1 MQTVKSAA
9 LVAALAGLAAGAGA
23 QVDIVWNAGSSNWG
37 LATNWNPQNVPD
49 STNENARLLA
59 PAGAVVTMDI
69 NPSILGLEVGP
80 GLTLDV
86 PPPRALYLH
95 ANTVNNGL
103 IALNM
108 TTGTLDSYIQFNATS
123 TIIGA
128 GVLRLGGGSGNDAAL
143 YTGAGAVVTNGA
155 GHTID
160 GAGAIYATLVNE
172 GTIEARDTGFGS
184 ELVLTGYSKTNNA
197 IMRALGGATL
207 TVSGIQLS
215 QGPTGRLHAD
225 AGGTVLLHGNPTLA
239 GGRLSADPGGTIV
252 RTANGTLTLQGTVI
266 EDTLFAD
273 AASVILCNG
282 GVLDCPGTIAINDTS
297 STLDAYIQFVATCTA
312 TGGGEIFLAGS
323 GNDSMIF
330 TSAAVSLTLDP
341 TFTIRGSGQVHA
353 WLINNGL
360 VLASPSANGDGR
372 LVLRSDVKTNNAVMA
387 AGDGGALEIYSTTVS
402 QGPNGVILAEAGG
415 LVQFTGNP
423 TVIGGTIDVEGDG
436 IVERTPNGT
445 MYLQDATLD
454 GDLHLREGGVILF
467 TGASIV
473 NNATLIVN
481 NTASSDNAYIQATTN
496 CTLSGSGSLF
506 LAGSGNDS
514 MLLTNGGMTLTLAPG
529 ATIEGSGQVHAALR
543 NLGLVR
549 TRTGD
554 HADGRLTLMSDHK
567 TNEADMVA
575 GPGGVL
581 EFYSVPVMQ
590 TGAGRI
596 IADGGR
602 VSFTGNP
609 TIDGGVL
616 DSINGGV
623 LSREE
628 GGTLYLARVT
638 LESDLFLRPNTAMMY
653 TSDGFVNNGAVI
665 VNDTASSSDGVVQ
678 FTTNCTVTGSGP
690 IHLAGSGND
699 SMLLTS
705 GGVTV
710 TFDPGTGVTG
720 SGEVHA
726 AVVNKGTFRAFPG
739 PNGDGRLRLLGDV
752 KVNHGT
758 MVAETG
764 GVLDLYSFVLSQGP
778 TGLLLADGGTVEFNG
793 NVTLAGGTVDTAN
806 GGRVVRADNGTL
818 YLGDITLE
826 GDLEIKA
833 GALVL
838 MTGTMIENN
847 ASIIINNTTSPADA
861 YFQFNTQGTIGGTG
875 RILLGG
881 GGNDSQL
888 LCSGGATG
896 TFGPDQTIE
905 GEGALYG
912 TYFVQ
917 GTIAPGLPV
926 GTMGGSGVLDLT
938 ETATLEIEAN
948 GDPGQHDRIAR
959 SGDIDLGGTLRF
971 RFLDGFT
978 PTVFPAIY
986 PVVST
991 GTNRLTGE
999 FQALDLPQPIQPGSA
1014 VYVGADSATLYVA
1027 FTCPA
1032 DNAVPFGLLDL
1043 ADITGFVSGFLAHEP
1058 QADLAAPFGL
1068 FDLADITAF
1077 VVGFTGGCP

>member
-23 QVDIVWNAGSSNWG
+23 QVDIVWNAGSGNWG
-37 LATNWNPQNVPD
+37 LVTNWNPQNVPD

-80 GLTLDV
+80 GLTLDI
-86 PPPRALYLH
+86 PPSRAFYLH

-123 TIIGA
+123 SITGT

-160 GAGAIYATLVNE
+160 GAGVIYATLVNE

-184 ELVLTGYSKTNNA
+184 ELVLTGSSKTNNA
-197 IMRALGGATL
+197 IMRALGGTTL
-207 TVSGIQLS
+207 TVTGIQLS

-225 AGGTVLLHGNPTLA
+225 AGGTVQLHGNQTLA
-239 GGRLSADPGGTIV
+239 GGRLSADAGGTIL

-266 EDTLFAD
+266 EDTLLAD
-273 AASVILCNG
+273 AGSVIHCNG

-297 STLDAYIQFVATCTA
+297 STLDAYIQFLATCTA

-323 GNDSMIF
+323 GNDSAIY

-353 WLINNGL
+353 WLVNNGL

-372 LVLRSDVKTNNAVMA
+372 LTLLSDVKTNNAVMA
-387 AGDGGALEIYSTTVS
+387 AGDGGVLEIYSTTVS

-423 TVIGGTIDVEGDG
+423 TVIGGTIDVAGDG
-436 IVERTPNGT
+436 VVERTPNGT

-473 NNATLIVN
+473 NNATLRVN
-481 NTASSDNAYIQATTN
+481 NTSSTLDAYIQATTN

-514 MLLTNGGMTLTLAPG
+514 MLLTSGGMTLTLAPG

-554 HADGRLTLMSDHK
+554 HADGRLTLLSDHK

-581 EFYSVPVMQ
+581 EFYSVPVTQ

-596 IADGGR
+596 LADGGR

-616 DSINGGV
+616 ESVNGGV

-628 GGTLYLARVT
+628 SGTLYLARVT
-638 LESDLFLRPNTAMMY
+638 LESELFLRPTSVVLY

-665 VNDTASSSDGVVQ
+665 VNDTTSSNDAFVQ

-705 GGVTV
+705 GGATV
-710 TFDPGTGVTG
+710 TFDPGTSVTG

-739 PNGDGRLRLLGDV
+739 PNGDGRLRLLGND

-764 GVLDLYSFVLSQGP
+764 GVLDLYSSVLSQGP
-778 TGLLLADGGTVEFNG
+778 TGLLLADSGTVEFNG
-793 NVTLAGGTVDTAN
+793 NPTLAGGTVDTAN
-806 GGRVVRADNGTL
+806 GGRVVRAGNGTL

-826 GDLEIKA
+826 GDLEIMPN
-833 GALVL
+833 GVVL
-838 MTGTMIENN
+838 MTGSTIENN
-847 ASIIINNTTSPADA
+847 ASIIINDTTSSADGWL
-861 YFQFNTQGTIGGTG
+861 QFNTHGTIGGAG
-875 RILLGG
+875 RVLLAG
-881 GGNDSQL
+881 GGNDSMIW
-888 LCSGGATG
+888 CSGGATG

-905 GEGALYG
+905 GEGELHG
-912 TYFVQ
+912 TFFIH

-926 GTMGGSGVLDLT
+926 GTIAGSGVLDLS

-948 GDPGQHDRIAR
+948 GDPGHHDRIAR
-959 SGDIDLGGTLRF
+959 SGDIGLGGTLRF

-978 PTVFPAIY
+978 PTVFPAVY
-986 PVVST
+986 PVVTT

-999 FQALDLPQPIQPGSA
+999 FQTLDLPQPIRPGSA
-1014 VYVGADSATLYVA
+1014 VYVGSDSATLYVA
-1027 FTCPA
+1027 FTCLA
-1032 DNAVPFGLLDL
+1032 DNAPPYGTLDL
-1043 ADITGFVSGFLAHEP
+1043 SDITGFIQAFLVQDPA
-1058 QADLAAPFGL
+1058 ADLAEPYGL
-1068 FDLADITAF
+1068 FDLHDITAF
-1077 VVGFTGGCP
+1077 AVSFTGGCP